1 MRCWFFR
8 RDLTALVDRELSPVR
23 AAAVRAH
30 LARCAAC
37 TALHQAIEAN
47 ITAQSQLVP
56 LAFGP
61 TDVASGVML
70 QNLHERLPIEGQLDM
85 PDQEPPVRPW
95 FFQPAAMGAIA
106 VATVIIA
113 TFLGVL
119 DPVFIA
125 VGFEDPPELVAERPE
140 LFRDYVIFE
149 NLDALEHFDDVNSI
163 QLRRAVADQPQG

>member
-1 MRCWFFR
+1 MQCWFFR

-30 LARCAAC
+30 LARCASCA
-37 TALHQAIEAN
+37 ALHQAIEAN
-47 ITAQSQLVP
+47 VTVQSQLMP

-61 TDVASGVML
+61 ADVAGGVML
-70 QNLHERLPIEGQLDM
+70 RNLHERLPVDGLVDM
-85 PDQEPPVRPW
+85 PDADNPVRRW
-95 FFQPAAMGAIA
+95 FFQPVAMGTIA

-119 DPVFIA
+119 DPVFIS
-125 VGFEDPPELVAERPE
+125 VGFEDPPEVVAQQPE

-163 QLRRAVADQPQG
+163 QLRKAVVDQPQG